1 MAILL
6 VSCTT
11 KLPQKVDY
19 PHYAFRN
26 IASQELISVE
36 RTDTATVLSFK
47 SFYLSHQWIKV
58 SPEAYLTDGKT
69 KYALKGTVGI
79 TPGELLYM
87 DDDGHAEYK
96 LLFEPTPHRQ
106 GAAVPAARAIC

>member
-1 MAILL
+1 MKKTLLLFSMAILL

-47 SFYLSHQWIKV
+47 SFYQSHQWIKV

-69 KYALKGTVGI
+69 QSVSSCG
-79 TPGELLYM
+79 
-87 DDDGHAEYK
+87 
-96 LLFEPTPHRQ
+96 
-106 GAAVPAARAIC
+106 